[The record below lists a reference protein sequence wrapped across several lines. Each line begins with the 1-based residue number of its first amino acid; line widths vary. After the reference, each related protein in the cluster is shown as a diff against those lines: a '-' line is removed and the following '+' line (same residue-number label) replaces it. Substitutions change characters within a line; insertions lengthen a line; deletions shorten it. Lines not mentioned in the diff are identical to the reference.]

1 MFNDELRQLRSL
13 KDAPAPPEAV
23 ERGRLR
29 LQAFMAGHPMMRP
42 KPAFSWLG
50 NAFVWKPALGL
61 FMVGA
66 VVSGAGGAV
75 YASGASLPGERL
87 YPVKL
92 LSEEVQ
98 ARLKITPEAKFRARA
113 LQAEHRLTEAQ
124 MIIDAETLPDEEH
137 GQRDARLRVAMDR
150 YQEHVDRLT
159 AMAVKFDD
167 DEDDTDEKRASK
179 AFVAAKAVERMLERH
194 ENLVDSASTTD
205 DEDAEE
211 AVVVPMKRAL
221 ELEARVSTALT
232 LRGVL
237 SDRVRQRAEKLRAR
251 WEKYEK
257 THDIKGNDP
266 HDKEH
271 GKEEVHDD
279 GASHSHDHT
288 EVEGPTVTPPLGEA
302 PRPAIRVRIEGASDA
317 KIETNVELET
327 SNVR

>member
-61 FMVGA
+61 LMVGA

-124 MIIDAETLPDEEH
+124 QIMDAETVPDEAHDE
-137 GQRDARLRVAMDR
+137 RDARLRVAMDR
-150 YQEHVDRLT
+150 YQEHLTRLT

-167 DEDDTDEKRASK
+167 DEDVPDEKRAAK
-179 AFVAAKAVERMLERH
+179 AVIAAKAVERMLERH
-194 ENLVDSASTTD
+194 ESLVDSASTTD
-205 DEDAEE
+205 DEEAEK
-211 AVVVPMKRAL
+211 AVVVSMKGAL
-221 ELEARVSTALT
+221 ELEARVANSLT
-232 LRGVL
+232 IRGVL
-237 SDRVRQRAEKLRAR
+237 SGRVRQRADKLRAR

-257 THDIKGNDP
+257 LRVIKEADQ

-279 GASHSHDHT
+279 GASHSHDHI
-288 EVEGPTVTPPLGEA
+288 EVEGPTMMPPLGEA
-302 PRPAIRVRIEGASDA
+302 PRPAVRVRIEGASDA